1 MGHFAY
7 KAYAA
12 DGRTRAGRVEAE
24 TRQRAVAQLR
34 AEGLQVF
41 SIAPAASAPAAFW
54 QRDLFGRD
62 RVNDAAR
69 IAFLREFGTLLGAGL
84 TVDRALRLTERQAGK
99 ALRPVLA
106 DLLERVVGGASLS
119 RAMGAHP
126 QAFPPD
132 MVDIVRAG
140 EATGTLVD
148 VVTSL
153 TASIERRDAVRR
165 HLASAMIYPALLI
178 LMAVGTVA
186 MIVGVLVPALAP
198 LFDGSGQAPP
208 FAIRAAGAF
217 GALVSAWWPAI
228 LGGGACAALALAR
241 FWGEPGFADF
251 RSRLALR
258 LPLVREVVVG
268 IELGRICRVLATLLQ
283 AEVPVPDALAATR
296 PLAGNRI
303 VRLALD
309 EAGRRLT
316 EGGSLA
322 SGLGRLKPYAPSTL
336 NLIASG
342 EQVNRLGAVLA
353 HAAEM
358 HETQTRQRI
367 DRMLALFTPLVTV
380 AIGGLIGGLIVSVM
394 GAILSV
400 GQLAQ

>member
-1 MGHFAY
+1 MAAFAY

-12 DGRTRAGRVEAE
+12 DGRARTGRVEAE
-24 TRQRAVAQLR
+24 SRQRAVAQLR
-34 AEGLQVF
+34 LDGLHVFAIEAAAEA
-41 SIAPAASAPAAFW
+41 IPFW
-54 QRDLFGRD
+54 RRDLLGRD

-69 IAFLREFGTLLGAGL
+69 IAFLKEFGTLVAAGL
-84 TVDRALRLTERQAGK
+84 TVDRALRLVERQASG
-99 ALRPVLA
+99 ALRPIIA
-106 DLLERVVGGASLS
+106 DVLERVVGGASLS
-119 RAMGAHP
+119 RAMASHP
-126 QAFPPD
+126 QAFPAD
-132 MVDIVRAG
+132 MVDILRAG

-148 VVTSL
+148 VLTSL

-165 HLASAMIYPALLI
+165 HLSSALIYPALLV
-178 LMAVGTVA
+178 LMAIGTLV

-198 LFDGSGQAPP
+198 LFEGSGREPP
-208 FAIRAAGAF
+208 FAIRAAGALGAGLSAGWPF
-217 GALVSAWWPAI
+217 LLAGTTALV
-228 LGGGACAALALAR
+228 LGLAQTWR
-241 FWGEPGFADF
+241 KPGFAAG

-258 LPLVREVVVG
+258 LPLLRSIVVG
-268 IELGRICRVLATLLQ
+268 VELGRICRVLGTLLQ
-283 AEVPVPDALAATR
+283 AEVPIPDAVAATR
-296 PLAGNRI
+296 PLAVNRI
-303 VRLALD
+303 FRQALD

-316 EGGSLA
+316 EGGTLA
-322 SGLGRLKPYAPSTL
+322 SGLSSLKAYAPSTL

-342 EQVNRLGAVLA
+342 EQVNRLGSVLI

-367 DRMLALFTPLVTV
+367 DRLLALITPLVTI

>member
-1 MGHFAY
+1 MSHFAY
-7 KAYAA
+7 RAYAA
-12 DGRTRAGRVEAE
+12 DGRTRAGTVQAE

-41 SIAPAASAPAAFW
+41 AIAPAPAGPAAFW
-54 QRDLFGRD
+54 KRDLFGRD
-62 RVNDAAR
+62 RVSDAAR

-84 TVDRALRLTERQAGK
+84 TVDRALRLTERQASA
-99 ALRPVLA
+99 ALKPVLS
-106 DLLERVVGGASLS
+106 DLLARVVGGAALS
-119 RAMGAHP
+119 RAMAAHP
-126 QAFPPD
+126 AAFPRD
-132 MVDIVRAG
+132 MVDSVRAG

-148 VVTSL
+148 VIASL

-165 HLASAMIYPALLI
+165 HLASALIYPALLVV
-178 LMAVGTVA
+178 MALGTVA
-186 MIVGVLVPALAP
+186 LIVGVLVPALAP
-198 LFDGSGQAPP
+198 LFEGTGQAPP
-208 FAIRAAGAF
+208 FAIRAAGAL
-217 GALVSAWWPAI
+217 GAFVAAWWPML
-228 LGGGACAALALAR
+228 LGGALLGGLALAR
-241 FWGEPGFADF
+241 LWAEPGFAAF

-283 AEVPVPDALAATR
+283 AEVPVPDAVAATR

-303 VRLALD
+303 FRRALD
-309 EAGRRLT
+309 EAAQRLT
-316 EGGSLA
+316 EGGGLA
-322 SGLGRLKPYAPSTL
+322 SGLGGLRAYAPSTL

-342 EQVNRLGAVLA
+342 EQVNRLGPVLA

-367 DRMLALFTPLVTV
+367 DRMLALFTPLVTIAV
-380 AIGGLIGGLIVSVM
+380 GGLIGGLIISVM

>member
-1 MGHFAY
+1 MAHYAY
-7 KAYAA
+7 RAYAA
-12 DGRTRAGRVEAE
+12 DGRTQAGKVEAQ
-24 TRQRAVAQLR
+24 TRQRAVAQLQ
-34 AEGLQVF
+34 AEGLRVF
-41 SIAPAASAPAAFW
+41 SIAPAAAGPEAFW
-54 QRDLFGRD
+54 KRDLFGRD
-62 RVNDAAR
+62 RVNDAGR
-69 IAFLREFGTLLGAGL
+69 VAFLREFGTLLGAGL
-84 TVDRALRLTERQAGK
+84 TVDRALRLTERQASR

-119 RAMGAHP
+119 RAMAAHP

-148 VVTSL
+148 VIASL
-153 TASIERRDAVRR
+153 TASVERRDAVRR
-165 HLASAMIYPALLI
+165 HLASAMIYPGLLV
-178 LMAVGTVA
+178 LMAIGTVA

-198 LFDGSGQAPP
+198 MFEGSGQAPP
-208 FAIRAAGAF
+208 FAIRAAGALGAF
-217 GALVSAWWPAI
+217 VSSWWPLLLGATVLTAIALVRLWPVP
-228 LGGGACAALALAR
+228 
-241 FWGEPGFADF
+241 EFADA
-251 RSRLALR
+251 RSALALR
-258 LPLVREVVVG
+258 LPLVREVVIG
-268 IELGRICRVLATLLQ
+268 IELGRICRVLATLIQ
-283 AEVPVPDALAATR
+283 AEVPVPDAVAATQ
-296 PLAGNRI
+296 PLAGNR
-303 VRLALD
+303 VFRLALH
-309 EAGRRLT
+309 EAGQRLT

-322 SGLGRLKPYAPSTL
+322 SGLGRLRPYAPSTL

-342 EQVNRLGAVLA
+342 EQVNRLGSVLG

-367 DRMLALFTPLVTV
+367 DGMLALFTPLVTV

>member
-1 MGHFAY
+1 MARFAY
-7 KAYAA
+7 RAYAP
-12 DGRTRAGRVEAE
+12 DGRTRSGQVEAE
-24 TRQRAVAQLR
+24 TRQRAVAHLR

-41 SIAPAASAPAAFW
+41 SITPAAASPGAFW

-69 IAFLREFGTLLGAGL
+69 VAFLREFGTLLGAGL
-84 TVDRALRLTERQAGK
+84 TVDRALRLTERQASR
-99 ALRPVLA
+99 ALRPVLT
-106 DLLERVVGGASLS
+106 DLLERVIGGASLS
-119 RAMGAHP
+119 RAMSAHG
-126 QAFPPD
+126 QAFPRD
-132 MVDIVRAG
+132 IVDIVRAG

-148 VVTSL
+148 VVASL
-153 TASIERRDAVRR
+153 TDSIERRDAVRR
-165 HLASAMIYPALLI
+165 HLASAMIYPSLLI

-198 LFDGSGQAPP
+198 LFEGSGQEPP
-208 FAIRAAGAF
+208 LALRAAGAF
-217 GALVSAWWPAI
+217 GALVAAWWPAM
-228 LGGGACAALALAR
+228 LGAAALAALALAR
-241 FWGEPGFADF
+241 LWREPGFAAF
-251 RSRLALR
+251 RSRLALH

-268 IELGRICRVLATLLQ
+268 IELGRICRVLATLIE
-283 AEVPVPDALAATR
+283 AEVPVPDAVAATR

-309 EAGRRLT
+309 EAGQRLT

-322 SGLGRLKPYAPSTL
+322 SGLGRLRPYAPSTL
-336 NLIASG
+336 SLIASG
-342 EQVNRLGAVLA
+342 EQVNRLGRVLA
-353 HAAEM
+353 HAAAM

-367 DRMLALFTPLVTV
+367 DGMLALFTPLVTV
-380 AIGGLIGGLIVSVM
+380 AIGGVIGGLIVSVM

>member
-1 MGHFAY
+1 MGRFAY
-7 KAYAA
+7 RAYAA
-12 DGRTRAGRVEAE
+12 DGRTRAGTVEAQ

-41 SIAPAASAPAAFW
+41 SIAPATAGPASVW
-54 QRDLFGRD
+54 RRDLFGRD

-69 IAFLREFGTLLGAGL
+69 VAFLREFGTLLGAGL
-84 TVDRALRLTERQAGK
+84 TVDRALRLTGRQAGR
-99 ALRPVLA
+99 ALKPVLS

-119 RAMGAHP
+119 RAMAAHP
-126 QAFPPD
+126 QAFPRD

-148 VVTSL
+148 VVASL
-153 TASIERRDAVRR
+153 TVSLERRDAVRR

-178 LMAVGTVA
+178 LMALGTVGL
-186 MIVGVLVPALAP
+186 IVGALVPALAP
-198 LFDGSGQAPP
+198 LFEGSGQAPP
-208 FAIRAAGAF
+208 FVIRAAGAL
-217 GALVSAWWPAI
+217 GAGLAAWWPAI
-228 LGGGACAALALAR
+228 LAGVALTALALVR
-241 FWGEPGFADF
+241 FWGEPGFAAL

-258 LPLVREVVVG
+258 LPVVREVVVG

-283 AEVPVPDALAATR
+283 AEVPVPDAVAATA
-296 PLAGNRI
+296 PLAGNRV

-322 SGLGRLKPYAPSTL
+322 SGLGRLRAYAPSTL

-342 EQVNRLGAVLA
+342 EQVNRLGPVLA

-367 DRMLALFTPLVTV
+367 DRMLALFTPLVTI

>member
-1 MGHFAY
+1 
-7 KAYAA
+7 
-12 DGRTRAGRVEAE
+12 V
-24 TRQRAVAQLR
+24 
-34 AEGLQVF
+34 
-41 SIAPAASAPAAFW
+41 
-54 QRDLFGRD
+54 
-62 RVNDAAR
+62 
-69 IAFLREFGTLLGAGL
+69 LG
-84 TVDRALRLTERQAGK
+84 
-99 ALRPVLA
+99 
-106 DLLERVVGGASLS
+106 DLLARVVAGASLS
-119 RAMGAHP
+119 RAMAAHP
-126 QAFPPD
+126 QAFPRD

-148 VVTSL
+148 VVASL
-153 TASIERRDAVRR
+153 TASLERRDAVRR
-165 HLASAMIYPALLI
+165 HLASAMIYPGLLI
-178 LMAVGTVA
+178 LMALGTVA

-198 LFDGSGQAPP
+198 LFEGSGQAPP
-208 FAIRAAGAF
+208 LAIRAAGAL
-217 GALVSAWWPAI
+217 GAITAAWWPAL
-228 LGGGACAALALAR
+228 LGGAAVTALALAR
-241 FWGEPGFADF
+241 FWGEPGFAAL

-283 AEVPVPDALAATR
+283 AEVPVPDAVAATR
-296 PLAGNRI
+296 PLAGNRTF
-303 VRLALD
+303 RLALD

-322 SGLGRLKPYAPSTL
+322 SGLGRLRPYAPSTL

-342 EQVNRLGAVLA
+342 EQVNRLGSVLA

-380 AIGGLIGGLIVSVM
+380 AIGGLIGGLIVSLM